1 MTKKR
6 LEQAGVIPYRRGEGG
21 WEFLIITS
29 RKGNWIFPKGVIAAD
44 EDPEETAMKE
54 CAEEAGIQG
63 TIVGEA
69 VGSYPDRRRKQPC
82 TVKMFLLRYEAE
94 TTWKEK
100 GTRKRSWCSFAE
112 ASHRL
117 RKEPVRELL
126 ARALDLLEL
135 DRADP

>member
-1 MTKKR
+1 
-6 LEQAGVIPYRRGEGG
+6 
-21 WEFLIITS
+21 
-29 RKGNWIFPKGVIAAD
+29 
-44 EDPEETAMKE
+44 MKE

-117 RKEPVRELL
+117 RKESVRELL